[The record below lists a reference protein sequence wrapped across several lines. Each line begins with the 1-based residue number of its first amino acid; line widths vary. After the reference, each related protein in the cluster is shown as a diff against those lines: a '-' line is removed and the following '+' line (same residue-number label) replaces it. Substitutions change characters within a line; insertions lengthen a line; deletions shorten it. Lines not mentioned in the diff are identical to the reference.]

1 MKATVCLGTSVR
13 APLGWAVAG
22 TGATARREAAAKAG
36 TNLTWRL
43 RLGRCA
49 EVETAVE
56 AAVETA
62 VERAVER
69 AVETAVKAAVR
80 GL

>member
-49 EVETAVE
+49 EVETAVD

-62 VERAVER
+62 VERAVEA